1 MLPPKET
8 LLEMYWYMLLSRRLD
23 ERAWVLHRER
33 KISFHISAIGHE
45 AIQIG
50 AAFAVNKG
58 KDYIVPYYRDLGLL
72 IALGLTPR
80 DYMLSLMGKREDPS
94 SGGRQMPNHW
104 SLKSAKVISHSSLV
118 ASQTPHAT
126 GIGLGIKLSG
136 GDEVVL
142 TTIGE
147 GATSQGEW
155 YEAVNWSAIHKL
167 PVVYLVENNLYAIST
182 HQDKQMAVK
191 NVADKAMGLGVPG
204 ITVDGTDFTS
214 VFRVVTD
221 AVNHAR
227 RGEGPAVI
235 EAQTYRIT
243 PHSSDDD
250 DRLYRSRDEVEQY
263 QKRDPLLI
271 ARTFLEAE
279 DILTLETSRK
289 FEDDA
294 GEQIEEA
301 VRFAESA
308 PLPSPQEG
316 AIPVYAEQVN
326 DG

>member
-1 MLPPKET
+1 MLPSKET

-23 ERAWVLHRER
+23 ERALVLHRER
-33 KISFHISAIGHE
+33 KIPFHIPAIGHE

-50 AAFAVNKG
+50 AAFSFKRG

-72 IALGLTPR
+72 LALGLSPQA
-80 DYMLSLMGKREDPS
+80 YLLSLMGKREDPI
-94 SGGRQMPNHW
+94 SGGRQLPGHW

-118 ASQTPHAT
+118 ASQTSHAT
-126 GIGLGIKLSG
+126 GISLGIKLSG

-167 PVVYLVENNLYAIST
+167 PIVYLVENNLYAIST
-182 HQDKQMAVK
+182 RYEKQMAVK
-191 NVADKAMGLGVPG
+191 NVADKAMGLGIPG

-214 VFRVVTD
+214 VYRVVTD

-250 DRLYRSRDEVEQY
+250 DRLYRSRDEVKQY

-279 DILTLETSRK
+279 DILTLEISKK

-294 GEQIEEA
+294 SEQIKDA
-301 VRFAESA
+301 VHFAESA
-308 PLPSPQEG
+308 PLPSPTDG
-316 AIPVYAEQVN
+316 SIPVYAEQVN
-326 DG
+326 NG